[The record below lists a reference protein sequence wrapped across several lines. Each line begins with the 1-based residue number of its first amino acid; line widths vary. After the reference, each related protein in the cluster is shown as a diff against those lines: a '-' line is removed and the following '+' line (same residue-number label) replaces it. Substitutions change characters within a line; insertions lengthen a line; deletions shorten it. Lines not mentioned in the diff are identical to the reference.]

1 MVASHGDGVR
11 AAILAIRQGGEYQFT
26 PLVAFVAFTQGETL
40 CLFDATQV
48 TDITLLDSQSGVV
61 EDGEVIY
68 EAAVSR
74 ACYAIACYSP
84 FFETVQEVMS
94 TSAVLAELGERF
106 EGACTILLSKTITGA
121 LQQRSQGFADA
132 QKFGNLL
139 KANTILTTIS
149 LLHEW
154 NPPAANHVLAYMIHP
169 IVHAVYMRFTSQY
182 TPSDPRLNV
191 HGIFLPNHI
200 LSRHIPAAS
209 QIGIPESLHSFSP
222 SIRFFRAPMV
232 APSHALTAVKM
243 NPGTVFSTPVAGRS
257 RRQGDTPQAH
267 SSTVPLGKRQ
277 RSKNEDNTVAA
288 KKAKK
293 NNKENTTAGGHF
305 GRSRKCLY

>member
-1 MVASHGDGVR
+1 MHHPLKQNDHRRIAAEISRLRGRSKVR
-11 AAILAIRQGGEYQFT
+11 E
-26 PLVAFVAFTQGETL
+26 P
-40 CLFDATQV
+40 
-48 TDITLLDSQSGVV
+48 
-61 EDGEVIY
+61 
-68 EAAVSR
+68 
-74 ACYAIACYSP
+74 
-84 FFETVQEVMS
+84 
-94 TSAVLAELGERF
+94 
-106 EGACTILLSKTITGA
+106 
-121 LQQRSQGFADA
+121 SQGQHDPYHYF
-132 QKFGNLL
+132 
-139 KANTILTTIS
+139 S
-149 LLHEW
+149 
-154 NPPAANHVLAYMIHP
+154 PPRVESTRGQPRPCIYDSSHRARRL
-169 IVHAVYMRFTSQY
+169 HAVYISIHSVCSNSRLFAVSSLHMFSS
-182 TPSDPRLNV
+182 SDPRLNV

-293 NNKENTTAGGHF
+293 NNKENSTAGGHF